1 MSELI
6 SSTCTSQCWMRVSV
20 IVYSGRILTVYEL
33 TDLFNMYI
41 TMLDEGQHDGV
52 LR

>member
-1 MSELI
+1 MV
-6 SSTCTSQCWMRVSV
+6 C
-20 IVYSGRILTVYEL
+20 SGRILTVYEL

-41 TMLDEGQHDGV
+41 TVLDEGQHDCV